1 MIKYLRRIKEAFR
14 SIALIN
20 EQKTLL
26 ENQTILINHLVA
38 QSAHVANLLN
48 IQAQQQALLKT
59 QLNDI
64 EHRDSLGI
72 PTSDLVKQSDR
83 FRRNFLPNDSALMQ
97 KLIMLTWQSQSSIL
111 IGYKALLAAGFRVFS
126 QSDEDGILLRIFSH
140 IGVTNQFVLEIGS
153 NCSDSDIGIPENLST
168 NLIVNHG
175 WHGVVFELDPVEC
188 ERTRYF
194 FARDFSTKHFHAVLS
209 DEHTYFSPL
218 IVQKEINPNNI
229 NQVLAEV
236 STPVAPDLMIIDIDG
251 GDFDIVNNLT
261 EIRPRVLVVE
271 FEKRFGG
278 EYSVVQV
285 DKAHFSKKW
294 PQSGAASLLAWE
306 KLLMRKGYTLCSIGT
321 CGFNAFFIR
330 TDVAEGKVESLDS
343 TLAFKEHPILSKVP
357 CDFWVKP
364 DETWVN
370 V

>member
-1 MIKYLRRIKEAFR
+1 MIKYLGRIKEAFR

-20 EQKTLL
+20 RQTTLL
-26 ENQTILINHLVA
+26 DNQAVLINHQVA
-38 QSAHVANLLN
+38 QLTHVASLLN
-48 IQAQQQALLKT
+48 TQAQELALLKS
-59 QLNDI
+59 QLNVI

-72 PTSDLVKQSDR
+72 PTSDLAKLSDR
-83 FRRNFLPNDSALMQ
+83 LRRNFLPNDSALMQ
-97 KLIMLTWQSQSSIL
+97 KLIMLTWQSQSGL
-111 IGYKALLAAGFRVFS
+111 KIGYQALLAAGFRVFS
-126 QSDEDGILLRIFSH
+126 QSDEDGILLRIFSQ

-153 NCSDSDIGIPENLST
+153 NCSDSDIGVPENLST

-175 WHGVVFELDPVEC
+175 WHGVVFEIDPVEC

-194 FARDFSTKHFHAVLS
+194 FARDFSTKHFHAVLK

-236 STPVAPDLMIIDIDG
+236 NTPAAPDLMIIDIDG
-251 GDFDIVNNLT
+251 GDFDIISNLT
-261 EIRPRVLVVE
+261 EVRPRVLVVE

-278 EYSVVQV
+278 GYSVVQS
-285 DKAHFSKKW
+285 DKSHFSKKW
-294 PQSGAASLLAWE
+294 PQSGAASLSAWE
-306 KLLMRKGYTLCSIGT
+306 KLLMRKGYSLCAIGT
-321 CGFNAFFIR
+321 CGFNAFFVR
-330 TDVAEGKVESLDS
+330 SDVAEGKIDSLES
-343 TLAFKEHPILSKVP
+343 TVAFKEHPILSKVSS
-357 CDFWVKP
+357 DFWETP